1 MSEPAETGTDVL
13 IRVLAQVR
21 NLELIAQQIVPIQL
35 YERIQVKQSFDTQC
49 GRDHQRLIDWQ
60 RGWISK
66 PPENGGQCP
75 AKSLQPRPG
84 QRHQQTLA
92 LFRKKPG
99 VTYVAIHC
107 RLQVNQQ
114 QTDFVDLAAK
124 SFAREPVRE
133 FVTDDDADES

>member
-1 MSEPAETGTDVL
+1 MSEPAETGTNVP

-21 NLELIAQQIVPIQL
+21 NLEVIAQQIVPIQL
-35 YERIQVKQSFDTQC
+35 YERIQVKQSFDTQRC
-49 GRDHQRLIDWQ
+49 CDYQRHIVWQ

-75 AKSLQPRPG
+75 AKNLEPSPG

-107 RLQVNQQ
+107 GLQVNQQ

-133 FVTDDDADES
+133 FVTDDNADQS